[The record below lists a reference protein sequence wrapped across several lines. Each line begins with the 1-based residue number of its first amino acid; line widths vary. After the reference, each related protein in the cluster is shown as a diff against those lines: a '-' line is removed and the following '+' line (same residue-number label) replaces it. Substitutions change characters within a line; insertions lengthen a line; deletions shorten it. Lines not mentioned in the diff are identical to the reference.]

1 MEEKQINRRRFLQ
14 NLGMVGAG
22 VLAATSPWLS
32 VFSEVKHTDKERC
45 RIGMIGPGSRGR
57 FLLSFLVQNPKVDIV
72 AIADVYQP
80 SIDEALKLVP
90 KAKVYRDYRAL
101 LADRSIDAVVV
112 ATPLNTHYQIVMD
125 AFDAG
130 KDVYCEKSI
139 GYTIEECYN
148 MYKRHLSSGKIFFT
162 GQQRLF
168 DPRYIKVMDLVHR
181 GTFGKIAAVHAFW
194 NRNGDW
200 RREVPDPKLERFINW
215 RLYKASSHGLMTE
228 LACHQLQVGTWALGR
243 LPDKVMGHG
252 GITFWKDGR
261 EVYDNVNC
269 IYTYNTGEKITYGSV
284 ISNKFYGLEEQILGN
299 LGTVEPEKGKYYFEE
314 VAPAPAFL
322 QMINNWENTLFD
334 EIPFAGTS
342 WAPETANTNNGEYI
356 LDSGRPKTDGT
367 SLLLDAFVEAVV
379 TQRQP
384 KNIAEEGYYASLLC
398 LWGHEAM
405 VRGEILP
412 FPDQYKINYPVYG
425 TRENSQAI

>member
-1 MEEKQINRRRFLQ
+1 MEDKHINRREFLQ
-14 NLGMVGAG
+14 SLGIAGAG
-22 VLAATSPWLS
+22 ILAATSPWLS
-32 VFSEVKHTDKERC
+32 VFSEARHTQHERC
-45 RIGMIGPGSRGR
+45 RLGIIGPGSRGR
-57 FLLSFLVQNPKVDIV
+57 FLMSFIVQNPKADIV
-72 AIADVYQP
+72 AIADIYQP
-80 SIDEALKLVP
+80 SIDEALKMVP
-90 KAKVYRDYRAL
+90 QAKVYRDYRAL

-139 GYTIEECYN
+139 GYTMDECYH
-148 MYKRHLSSGKIFFT
+148 MYKRHLATGKIFFT

-168 DPRYIKVMDLVHR
+168 DPRYIKAMKLVHS
-181 GTFGKIAAVHAFW
+181 GMFGKIAAVHAFW

-200 RREVPDPKLERFINW
+200 RREVPDPRLERQINW
-215 RLYKASSHGLMTE
+215 RLYKASSKGLMTE

-243 LPDKVMGHG
+243 LPSQVMGHG
-252 GITFWKDGR
+252 AITFWKDGR
-261 EVYDNVNC
+261 EVYDNLNC
-269 IYTYNTGEKITYGSV
+269 IYSYDTGEKITYGSV

-322 QMINNWENTLFD
+322 QMINQWENTLFD

-342 WAPETANTNNGEYI
+342 WAPETANANNGEYI

-367 SLLLDAFVEAVV
+367 SLLTEAFVEAVV

-398 LWGHEAM
+398 LWGHEALE
-405 VRGEILP
+405 RGEILS
-412 FPDQYKINYPVYG
+412 FPEQYKIDYATYG
-425 TRENSQAI
+425 TKDTNTKQ